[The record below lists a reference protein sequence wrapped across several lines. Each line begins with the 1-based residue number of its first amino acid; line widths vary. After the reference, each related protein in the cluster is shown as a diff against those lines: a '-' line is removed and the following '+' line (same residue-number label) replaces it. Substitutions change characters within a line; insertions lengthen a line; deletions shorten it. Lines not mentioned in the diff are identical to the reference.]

1 MNSILQRHGVGYHK
15 YAGGIQIYVSFKP
28 SIESD
33 KRAIYG
39 VSCHTNNRNTKV
51 DAAAS
56 TDVK

>member
-1 MNSILQRHGVGYHK
+1 MNSILQRHGVGYHT

-33 KRAIYG
+33 TRFIYG
-39 VSCHTNNRNTKV
+39 ASCHTDKRHTKV